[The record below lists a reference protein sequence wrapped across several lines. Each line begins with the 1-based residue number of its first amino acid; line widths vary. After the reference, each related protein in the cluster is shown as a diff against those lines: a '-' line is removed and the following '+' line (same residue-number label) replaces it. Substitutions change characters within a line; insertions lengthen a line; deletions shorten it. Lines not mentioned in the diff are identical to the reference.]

1 MSYESKHIQ
10 IQHMMT
16 KNTFFSLT
24 EKEVLEYGEAH
35 FNCFIVIVK
44 GSVKCSYAEPIIL
57 NKGDLVVL
65 SCEHSLRL
73 IGNSQLVT
81 GYIVQFRTNNCCEKI
96 DRPMSCTE
104 LTGKTLRLKPF
115 SQIVNRL
122 QRIYTLMDDT
132 SHEAQIEGQIVFLQ
146 IIGHILQASKA
157 HIESGDATAMVK
169 ISIDHIHQHYMQK
182 LNVEQLSQN
191 ASISVRQYLR
201 IFKKITGE
209 TPIAYI
215 NQFRIYRAQELL
227 LQKED
232 SVRKIAADVG
242 FEDVNYFNRL
252 FKQKVGCAPKEY
264 IRLKQ
269 SNSRIVTLHY
279 AGELLALGIQPIA
292 DLKTTL
298 LQVYQLPQGIEEVG
312 QTQCD
317 IEKLKDLHPDI
328 VILSDS
334 IELEVREE
342 IEKFVPII
350 CIPWDMDP
358 ITRLQQIAKV
368 LGKSHQVGQ
377 YITTYEQKRKEIKS
391 WCMQQSTSKTTTILR
406 LDENSVWI
414 HAARFFPLFYEIMPF
429 KPSQLMLATTESD
442 EKIRRYSVSIDR
454 LSTITSDRLYIV
466 LGIEEQFTQW
476 LHTLQQSKEW
486 QRLEAVQKDEVYILT
501 QQGIAN
507 SIYNLHNQLQEVPS
521 ILNGTPPIEQE
532 GLFIGKLS
540 QYIKKIQNE

>member
-1 MSYESKHIQ
+1 MNYESKHIQ
-10 IQHMMT
+10 IQYMMT
-16 KNTFFSLT
+16 KITSFSLT
-24 EKEVLEYGEAH
+24 EKEVFEYGEAH

-73 IGNSQLVT
+73 IGDAQLVT
-81 GYIVQFRTNNCCEKI
+81 GYIVQFRTNHCCEKM
-96 DRPMSCTE
+96 DRPTSCPG

-115 SQIVNRL
+115 SQVVHSL
-122 QRIYTLMDDT
+122 HHVHTLMGDV
-132 SHEAQIEGQIVFLQ
+132 SHKSQIEGQLVFLK
-146 IIGHILQASKA
+146 IIGHMIQVATTHSEL
-157 HIESGDATAMVK
+157 GDATAMVK
-169 ISIDHIHQHYMQK
+169 SSIDRIHQHYMQK
-182 LNVEQLSQN
+182 LNVEQLAQN

-201 IFKKITGE
+201 IFKKITGS
-209 TPIAYI
+209 TPVAYI

-227 LQKED
+227 LQKDD
-232 SVRKIAADVG
+232 SVQKIASDVG

-264 IRLKQ
+264 IRLRQ
-269 SNSRIVTLHY
+269 SNPRIVTLHY

-298 LQVYQLPQGIEEVG
+298 LQVYQLPEGIEEVG

-317 IEKLKDLHPDI
+317 IERLKELQPDI

-368 LGKSHQVGQ
+368 LGKSQEVGQ
-377 YITTYEQKRKEIKS
+377 YITTYEQQRKEMKA
-391 WCMQQSTSKTTTILR
+391 WCMQQSAAKTATILR
-406 LDENSVWI
+406 LDEDSVWI

-429 KPSQLMLATTESD
+429 RPSQLMLATTESD
-442 EKIRRYSVSIDR
+442 EEVRRYTVGYEQ
-454 LSTITSDRLYIV
+454 LSTIASDRLYIV
-466 LGIEEQFTQW
+466 VGIEEQFTQW
-476 LHTLQQSKEW
+476 LHTLQQSKQW
-486 QRLEAVQKDEVYILT
+486 QQLEAVQNDEVYVLR

-507 SIYNLHNQLQEVPS
+507 SIYNLHNQLQEIPS
-521 ILNGTPPIEQE
+521 ILNGTTLVEQE

-540 QYIKKIQNE
+540 HYIKQIQNE